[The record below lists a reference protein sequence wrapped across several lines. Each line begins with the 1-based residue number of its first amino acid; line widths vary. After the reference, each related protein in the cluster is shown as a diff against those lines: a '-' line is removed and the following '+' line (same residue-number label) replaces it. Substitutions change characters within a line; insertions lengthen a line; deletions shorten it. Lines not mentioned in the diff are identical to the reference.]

1 MKPVLV
7 WTPQAQQDVIE
18 IYVTIGLESASAA
31 ERLYNAIEER
41 ALLLIRHPRLG
52 VRRPE
57 IASSARML
65 VENKYVILYETH
77 PDTDEGTINQ
87 VEIVRVIHGN
97 RDVAA
102 VF

>member
-1 MKPVLV
+1 MTPVLV
-7 WTPQAQQDVIE
+7 WTPQAQQDVIDV
-18 IYVTIGLESASAA
+18 YVAIGLENPSAA
-31 ERLYNAIEER
+31 ERVYTAVEEKV
-41 ALLLIRHPRLG
+41 ALLVNHPRLG

-65 VENKYVILYETH
+65 VVGLYVILYETH
-77 PDTDEGTINQ
+77 PDTDSGPVNE
-87 VEIVRVIHGN
+87 VEIVRVIHGH